1 MGGELSSF
9 GAIAALLANANN
21 SQRQAAALPQPSPWV
36 VVQDGVTKSA
46 APEVSAMTALKPF
59 FLIACVAFVAGFM
72 GYVALTRITAP
83 EVTVAAAPQESWSST
98 TSAPAPATADDWNA
112 GKQI

>member
-1 MGGELSSF
+1 MGGKLSSF

-21 SQRQAAALPQPSPWV
+21 SQRQAMALPQPSPWA
-36 VVQDGVTKSA
+36 VVQDEVTKSA

-83 EVTVAAAPQESWSST
+83 DLSVAAAPQESWSST
-98 TSAPAPATADDWNA
+98 ASTPAPSSGDWNA